1 MENGD
6 MDIDM
11 DFDLG
16 PIEDD
21 IPQPVGFANEID
33 RDYF

>member
-11 DFDLG
+11 DVDLG

-21 IPQPVGFANEID
+21 IPQSVGFATEID
-33 RDYF
+33 CNYF